1 MCTLNIYQKIGYDFT
16 RKMEEKGVK
25 EICYKKSGK
34 KALKAVAAK
43 DQKYNA

>member
-34 KALKAVAAK
+34 KYPKGKNNMKL
-43 DQKYNA
+43 